1 MASAFSARLAVGS
14 RKLSSVAVINQCIQS
29 FVNFKNN
36 VSAFAAIAAVRP
48 AVRYKK
54 LSAETDMSVSAL
66 TGADQNFALSA
77 NMVFSCLVLSKSQSV
92 CWTFNYY

>member
-66 TGADQNFALSA
+66 TGADQNF
-77 NMVFSCLVLSKSQSV
+77 CSV
-92 CWTFNYY
+92 CKHGILLSCFI

>member
-36 VSAFAAIAAVRP
+36 VSAFAAIAAVR
-48 AVRYKK
+48 ATIRHIQ
-54 LSAETDMSVSAL
+54 LTAEAYMSVAAF
-66 TGADQNFALSA
+66 TGFYKYSR
-77 NMVFSCLVLSKSQSV
+77 SV
-92 CWTFNYY
+92 